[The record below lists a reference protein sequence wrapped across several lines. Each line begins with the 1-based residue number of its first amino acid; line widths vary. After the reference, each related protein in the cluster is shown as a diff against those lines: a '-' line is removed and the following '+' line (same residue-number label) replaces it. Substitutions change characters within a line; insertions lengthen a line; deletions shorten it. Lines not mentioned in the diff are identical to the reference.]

1 MARVRLEPF
10 GAEVDCSDGETVLGA
25 ALRSGYYLRYGC
37 RHGGC
42 GTCRALVVSGEVD
55 DRGSTF
61 ALPGAAREAGW
72 VLCCSSVPM
81 ADCVIDVSG
90 MDLREP
96 EFYGGD
102 QVAAMTACLESVDSL
117 TPSIYSV
124 RFRLADPVS
133 MSFKAGQFVEVEVPG
148 AARVAGAAGVAG
160 SAGSAGVA
168 EAAGA
173 VGAAG
178 VAGVAPRAFSL
189 ANSPAQDRVV
199 ELFVKRLPGGLFAR
213 YLESARP
220 GSIIRLRGPLGSL
233 RVRPSYRKLVMVA
246 GGSGLAPMLSMLT
259 DLAERGD
266 RRAAWLFFG
275 ARTTAELYHLD
286 RIDELR
292 RSSADLEFVP
302 VVQCPGESR
311 SGESWLGESRPGESW
326 SGETGLVTDAVTR
339 RLPSLRG
346 FDAYLCGP
354 PPMVAAAIDV
364 VRRLGVREPNI
375 YYDAFVPT
383 GTSTMYSP

>member
-1 MARVRLEPF
+1 MARVRVEPF
-10 GAEVDCSDGETVLGA
+10 GAEVECAAGETVLGA
-25 ALRSGYYLRYGC
+25 VLRGGYYLRYGC

-42 GTCRALVVSGEVD
+42 GTCRALVVSGSVD
-55 DRGSTF
+55 DAGSTF
-61 ALPGAAREAGW
+61 ALTDSARGEGW
-72 VLCCSSVPM
+72 MLSCSSTPVG
-81 ADCVIDVSG
+81 DCVIDVSCHELG
-90 MDLREP
+90 EA

-102 QVAAMTACLESVDSL
+102 QVGVMSALLESVESL

-124 RFRLADPVS
+124 RMRLIDPVS
-133 MSFKAGQFVEVEVPG
+133 LSFRAGQFVDVEVP
-148 AARVAGAAGVAG
+148 
-160 SAGSAGVA
+160 

-173 VGAAG
+173 
-178 VAGVAPRAFSL
+178 RAFSL
-189 ANSPAQDRVV
+189 ANSPAQDGVV
-199 ELFVKRLPGGLFAR
+199 ELFVKRLPGGLFAG

-220 GSIIRLRGPLGSL
+220 GSVLRLRGPLGSL
-233 RVRPSYRKLVMVA
+233 RVRPSYRKLVMIA

-275 ARTTAELYHLD
+275 ARTTQELYHLD

-292 RSSADLEFVP
+292 RASADLEFVP
-302 VVQCPGESR
+302 VVDSFD
-311 SGESWLGESRPGESW
+311 ESW
-326 SGETGLVTDAVTR
+326 SGETGLVTDAVAR

-383 GTSTMYSP
+383 GTAR

>member
-1 MARVRLEPF
+1 VEPF
-10 GAEVDCSDGETVLGA
+10 GVEVDCADGETVLDA
-25 ALRSGYYLRYGC
+25 VLRGGYYLRYGC

-42 GTCRALVVSGEVD
+42 GTCRALVISGSAD

-61 ALPGAAREAGW
+61 ALTDSAREAGW
-72 VLCCSSVPM
+72 MLSCSSTPV

-90 MDLREP
+90 QELGEA
-96 EFYGGD
+96 EFHGGD
-102 QVAAMTACLESVDSL
+102 QVAAMTAYLESVEAL

-124 RFRLADPVS
+124 RLRLADPVAIA
-133 MSFKAGQFVEVEVPG
+133 FKAGQFVDVEI
-148 AARVAGAAGVAG
+148 AGA
-160 SAGSAGVA
+160 
-168 EAAGA
+168 
-173 VGAAG
+173 
-178 VAGVAPRAFSL
+178 APRAFSM
-189 ANSPAQDRVV
+189 ASSPASSSVV
-199 ELFVKRLPGGLFAR
+199 ELFVRRLPGGLFAG

-220 GSIIRLRGPLGSL
+220 GSVIRLRGPLGSL
-233 RVRPSYRKLVMVA
+233 RVRPSYRKLIMIA
-246 GGSGLAPMLSMLT
+246 GGSGLAPVLSMLT

-266 RRAAWLFFG
+266 QRAAWLFFG
-275 ARTTAELYHLD
+275 ARTTQELYHLD

-302 VVQCPGESR
+302 VVQAPDGRWPGEA
-311 SGESWLGESRPGESW
+311 
-326 SGETGLVTDAVTR
+326 GLVTDAVAR

-354 PPMVAAAIDV
+354 PPMVAAAIDQ

-383 GTSTMYSP
+383 GTGPGYGRQ

>member
-10 GAEVDCSDGETVLGA
+10 GAEVECSDGETVLGA

-61 ALPGAAREAGW
+61 ALPDAAREAGW
-72 VLCCSSVPM
+72 ALCCSSVPM

-90 MDLREP
+90 MDLREA

-102 QVAAMTACLESVDSL
+102 QVAAMTAYLESVDSL

-124 RFRLADPVS
+124 RLRLADPVS
-133 MSFKAGQFVEVEVPG
+133 MSFKAGQFVDVEVPG
-148 AARVAGAAGVAG
+148 AAGAAGA
-160 SAGSAGVA
+160 
-168 EAAGA
+168 
-173 VGAAG
+173 
-178 VAGVAPRAFSL
+178 APRAFSL

-220 GSIIRLRGPLGSL
+220 GSIVRLRGPLGSL
-233 RVRPSYRKLVMVA
+233 RVRPSYRKLVMIA

-286 RIDELR
+286 RIDQLR

-302 VVQCPGESR
+302 VVQCPV
-311 SGESWLGESRPGESW
+311 ESW
-326 SGETGLVTDAVTR
+326 SGETGLVTDAVER

-354 PPMVAAAIDV
+354 PPMVAAAIDL

-383 GTSTMYSP
+383 GTSTVYSP